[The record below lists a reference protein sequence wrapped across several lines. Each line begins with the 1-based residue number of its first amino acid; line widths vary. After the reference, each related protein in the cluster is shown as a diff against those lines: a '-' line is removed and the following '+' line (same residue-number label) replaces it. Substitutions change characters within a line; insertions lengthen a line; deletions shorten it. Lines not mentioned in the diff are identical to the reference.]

1 MSICRRSP
9 PKRPGSPRSSTSSTR
24 FSMGLPSR
32 RSWHSCRCLT
42 PISPPPSSSGSRIG
56 SARPRRRDAKM
67 ERFVSWIPTM
77 IDAGAKGALLL
88 IAIFV
93 VTRLMRGASAATRHV
108 AWAVG
113 IVVLIALPVLS
124 AVLPRL
130 EVVPVPAPAIEQV
143 TPPPAPAASPEENT
157 ETRRPKRAVFASN
170 DAALPDAEEL
180 AARLVAGTADPAL
193 PAADPCPLFSGCTVA
208 TVAAISPAEGFVTLW
223 IIIAVALLVRLAV
236 GAIAARQL
244 VSRAVPVRDPS
255 WRQLLNDAQEMA
267 GVSGTV
273 RLYESTDVGMPVTL
287 GILRPTIVMPP
298 VATSWSEER
307 RLTVLVHELAHV
319 RRNDVATCL
328 VARVAC
334 ALHWMNP
341 LVWRAARKLRDE
353 CERACDDLVIRSGM
367 TASAYADDLLD
378 IVRNAGTSRS
388 PAVALPTAQ
397 RSDFERR
404 PPAIR
409 DPISPRRA
417 PSRVRSFAVAAFV
430 AAIAMP
436 LAAMA
441 PAPASAAGDET
452 EERVA
457 YDKSASHDEG
467 TAMGVGA
474 GEGDES
480 GLDEVTAVFDN
491 LGTELGLLKE
501 EVLSNVAASLET
513 AKGVAADYASD
524 VAVRFDIQMP
534 DPPPQPSQ
542 PFQPLSDP
550 QSKQSKQGKQHD
562 KHEQDS
568 RANERAVVALSA
580 ALTDGDP
587 LVRLAAAEGLGGM
600 EDPRAVEALSRALR
614 SDESVE
620 VRRMAAWALGEIE
633 DAAGVPALSDALRS
647 DRDEEVRR
655 MAAWALGEIE
665 SATAVEA
672 LGAALKD
679 ASPEVRKTAV
689 WALGEIESPNGVQH
703 LLPFLK
709 DENTEIRSQAAWAL
723 GEIESPRAVAA
734 LSAALDDREPKVRE
748 MVVWALGE
756 IEDANAVTALA
767 KALSDANVGVRRK
780 AAWAIGELDLS
791 GEAPPA
797 LIEAT
802 RDQDREV
809 RKTAAHALGEIG
821 DPAAVGALAVLARG
835 QDNAVRYVA
844 VHALSEIED
853 SAAVEV
859 LVELLKDADPEVRKI
874 AARAL
879 GKR

>member
-1 MSICRRSP
+1 M
-9 PKRPGSPRSSTSSTR
+9 
-24 FSMGLPSR
+24 
-32 RSWHSCRCLT
+32 
-42 PISPPPSSSGSRIG
+42 
-56 SARPRRRDAKM
+56 
-67 ERFVSWIPTM
+67 SWIPTM

-130 EVVPVPAPAIEQV
+130 EVVPVPAPAVEQV

-180 AARLVAGTADPAL
+180 AARLVSGTSDPAV
-193 PAADPCPLFSGCTVA
+193 AEAEACPLFSRCTVA
-208 TVAAISPAEGFVTLW
+208 TVAAITPAEGFVALW
-223 IIIAVALLVRLAV
+223 IVIAFALLVRLAI
-236 GAIAARQL
+236 GAIAARRL
-244 VSRAVPVRDPS
+244 VSRAIPVRDPS
-255 WRQLLNDAQEMA
+255 WRQLLQDAQEMA
-267 GVSGTV
+267 GVDGAV

-307 RLTVLVHELAHV
+307 RLTVLVHELAHI

-353 CERACDDLVIRSGM
+353 CERACDDLVIRAGM
-367 TASAYADDLLD
+367 TASTYADDLLD

-388 PAVALPTAQ
+388 PAVALPMAQ
-397 RSDFERR
+397 RSDFEGRLL
-404 PPAIR
+404 AIL
-409 DPISPRRA
+409 DPIGPRRA
-417 PSRVRSFAVAAFV
+417 PSRARSLAVAVFV

-441 PAPASAAGDET
+441 PAPAGDASDEAEET
-452 EERVA
+452 VA
-457 YDKSASHDEG
+457 YEKSASHDEG
-467 TAMGVGA
+467 TAIGVGDGA
-474 GEGDES
+474 REGS
-480 GLDEVTAVFDN
+480 GLGEVTAVFEN
-491 LGTELGLLKE
+491 LGTELGLLKD

-513 AKGVAADYASD
+513 AKDVAADYGNDIAL
-524 VAVRFDIQMP
+524 RFDIQAP
-534 DPPPQPSQ
+534 EPPQPSQ
-542 PFQPLSDP
+542 PHQPMSDP
-550 QSKQSKQGKQHD
+550 QSKQAKQHD

-568 RANERAVVALSA
+568 EANERAVAGLSA
-580 ALTDGDP
+580 ALTDGDA
-587 LVRLAAAEGLGGM
+587 LVRLAAAEGLGGL

-614 SDESVE
+614 TDESVE

-647 DRDEEVRR
+647 DRDDEVRR

-665 SATAVEA
+665 SGTAVEA

-679 ASPEVRKTAV
+679 SSPEVRKTAV
-689 WALGEIESPNGVQH
+689 WALGEIESPNGVPH

-709 DENTEIRSQAAWAL
+709 DENAEIRSQAAWAL
-723 GEIESPRAVAA
+723 GEIESPRAVEA
-734 LSAALDDREPKVRE
+734 LSAAIGDREPKVRE

-756 IEDANAVTALA
+756 IEDANAVAALSR
-767 KALSDANVGVRRK
+767 ALSDANVGVRRK
-780 AAWAIGELDLS
+780 AAWALGEIDLT

-809 RKTAAHALGEIG
+809 RKIAAHALGEIG
-821 DPAAVGALAVLARG
+821 DPASVGALAVLARG
-835 QDNAVRYVA
+835 QDNALRYAA

-874 AARAL
+874 AAQAL

>member
-1 MSICRRSP
+1 
-9 PKRPGSPRSSTSSTR
+9 
-24 FSMGLPSR
+24 
-32 RSWHSCRCLT
+32 
-42 PISPPPSSSGSRIG
+42 
-56 SARPRRRDAKM
+56 M
-67 ERFVSWIPTM
+67 ERFTSWIPTM

-88 IAIFV
+88 VAIFI

-130 EVVPVPAPAIEQV
+130 EVVPVPAPAGEPM

-157 ETRRPKRAVFASN
+157 ETTRPKRAVFASN

-223 IIIAVALLVRLAV
+223 IIIAVALLVRLAI
-236 GAIAARQL
+236 GAIAARRL

-255 WRQLLNDAQEMA
+255 WRQLLSDAQEMA

-367 TASAYADDLLD
+367 TASTYADDLLD

-388 PAVALPTAQ
+388 PAVALPMAQ
-397 RSDFERR
+397 RSDFEGRLL
-404 PPAIR
+404 AIL
-409 DPISPRRA
+409 DPTGPRRA

-441 PAPASAAGDET
+441 PAPIADPGEAEMDGT
-452 EERVA
+452 LMV
-457 YDKSASHDEG
+457 DEG
-467 TAMGVGA
+467 REGEARGIGIGLGKGKGHGEGEGYGEGVGVGQTVSEA
-474 GEGDES
+474 
-480 GLDEVTAVFDN
+480 FDN
-491 LGTELGLLKE
+491 LGVDLGALRVEIVTSVATSLEAAK
-501 EVLSNVAASLET
+501 NVATDYVSDMAHRLEVQVPEPEP
-513 AKGVAADYASD
+513 A
-524 VAVRFDIQMP
+524 Q
-534 DPPPQPSQ
+534 DPMEEEQPPQPE
-542 PFQPLSDP
+542 
-550 QSKQSKQGKQHD
+550 SKQQ
-562 KHEQDS
+562 
-568 RANERAVVALSA
+568 RAQRRQRDQNREVSDQAVSGLAA
-580 ALTDGDP
+580 ALTDADP
-587 LVRLAAAEGLGGM
+587 LVRLAAAEGLGGI

-633 DAAGVPALSDALRS
+633 DDAAVPALS
-647 DRDEEVRR
+647 
-655 MAAWALGEIE
+655 
-665 SATAVEA
+665 
-672 LGAALKD
+672 
-679 ASPEVRKTAV
+679 
-689 WALGEIESPNGVQH
+689 H
-703 LLPFLK
+703 
-709 DENTEIRSQAAWAL
+709 
-723 GEIESPRAVAA
+723 
-734 LSAALDDREPKVRE
+734 
-748 MVVWALGE
+748 
-756 IEDANAVTALA
+756 
-767 KALSDANVGVRRK
+767 
-780 AAWAIGELDLS
+780 
-791 GEAPPA
+791 
-797 LIEAT
+797 
-802 RDQDREV
+802 
-809 RKTAAHALGEIG
+809 
-821 DPAAVGALAVLARG
+821 
-835 QDNAVRYVA
+835 
-844 VHALSEIED
+844 
-853 SAAVEV
+853 
-859 LVELLKDADPEVRKI
+859 
-874 AARAL
+874 
-879 GKR
+879 

>member
-1 MSICRRSP
+1 
-9 PKRPGSPRSSTSSTR
+9 
-24 FSMGLPSR
+24 
-32 RSWHSCRCLT
+32 
-42 PISPPPSSSGSRIG
+42 
-56 SARPRRRDAKM
+56 M

-93 VTRLMRGASAATRHV
+93 VTRFMRGTSAATRHV

-130 EVVPVPAPAIEQV
+130 EVVPVP
-143 TPPPAPAASPEENT
+143 TPSVEPMTPAPAASPEENT

-170 DAALPDAEEL
+170 DAALPNAEEL
-180 AARLVAGTADPAL
+180 AARLVSGTRDPAVRE
-193 PAADPCPLFSGCTVA
+193 PDPCPLFSQCTMA
-208 TVAAISPAEGFVTLW
+208 TVASISPAEGFVGLW
-223 IIIAVALLVRLAV
+223 IVIAFALLVRLAI
-236 GAIAARQL
+236 GAIAARSL
-244 VSRAVPVRDPS
+244 VRRAVPVRDPS
-255 WRQLLNDAQEMA
+255 WRQLLRDAQEMA
-267 GVSGTV
+267 GVDGVV

-287 GILRPTIVMPP
+287 GVLRPTIVMPP

-367 TASAYADDLLD
+367 TASTYADDLLD

-388 PAVALPTAQ
+388 PAVALPMAQ
-397 RSDFERR
+397 RSDFEGRLL
-404 PPAIR
+404 AIL
-409 DPISPRRA
+409 DPIGPRRA

-441 PAPASAAGDET
+441 PAPAADANEAATEVVYDRDSEAVENDVHGVSANEPSGTSETVASAFENLAGDLDALRSEI
-452 EERVA
+452 V
-457 YDKSASHDEG
+457 S
-467 TAMGVGA
+467 GVTIG
-474 GEGDES
+474 
-480 GLDEVTAVFDN
+480 
-491 LGTELGLLKE
+491 
-501 EVLSNVAASLET
+501 LET
-513 AKGVAADYASD
+513 ARDVATDYAD
-524 VAVRFDIQMP
+524 DIGFRFDIQIP
-534 DPPPQPSQ
+534 QAESAPQPPQPKHPQ
-542 PFQPLSDP
+542 PVREHEERSDA
-550 QSKQSKQGKQHD
+550 D
-562 KHEQDS
+562 D
-568 RANERAVVALSA
+568 RAVIGLTA
-580 ALTDGDP
+580 ALGDRDP
-587 LVRLAAAEGLGGM
+587 LVRLAAAEGLGGL

-647 DRDEEVRR
+647 DRDDEVRR

-679 ASPEVRKTAV
+679 QNPEVRKTAV

-709 DENTEIRSQAAWAL
+709 DESAEIRSQAAWAL

-734 LSAALDDREPKVRE
+734 LAAAIDDREPKVRE
-748 MVVWALGE
+748 TVVWALGE
-756 IEDANAVTALA
+756 IEDASAVTALA
-767 KALSDANVGVRRK
+767 KALSDANVAVRRK
-780 AAWAIGELDLS
+780 AAWALGEIDLS

-809 RKTAAHALGEIG
+809 RKIAAHALGEIG
-821 DPAAVGALAVLARG
+821 DPAAVGALAALARG
-835 QDNAVRYVA
+835 QDNALRYAA

-874 AARAL
+874 AAQAL

>member
-1 MSICRRSP
+1 
-9 PKRPGSPRSSTSSTR
+9 
-24 FSMGLPSR
+24 
-32 RSWHSCRCLT
+32 
-42 PISPPPSSSGSRIG
+42 
-56 SARPRRRDAKM
+56 M

-113 IVVLIALPVLS
+113 IVVLIALPILS

-130 EVVPVPAPAIEQV
+130 EVVPVPAPAVEPM

-180 AARLVAGTADPAL
+180 AARLVSGTTDPAV
-193 PAADPCPLFSGCTVA
+193 PQAESCPLFSRCTVA
-208 TVAAISPAEGFVTLW
+208 TVAAISPAEGFVALW
-223 IIIAVALLVRLAV
+223 IVIAVALLLRLAV
-236 GAIAARQL
+236 GAMAARRL
-244 VSRAVPVRDPS
+244 VRRAVPVRDPS
-255 WRQLLNDAQEMA
+255 WRQLLDDAREMA
-267 GVSGTV
+267 GVEGAV

-287 GILRPTIVMPP
+287 GILRPTIVIPP

-353 CERACDDLVIRSGM
+353 CERACDDLVIRAGM
-367 TASAYADDLLD
+367 TASTYADDLLD

-388 PAVALPTAQ
+388 PAVALPMAQ
-397 RSDFERR
+397 RSDFEGRLL
-404 PPAIR
+404 AIL
-409 DPISPRRA
+409 DPIGPRRA

-430 AAIAMP
+430 TAIAMP

-441 PAPASAAGDET
+441 PAPAVDANDTATEVVHDHDPDRHEGKARGVSSAEAPSASATITSAFETLAGDLDALKNEIVSG
-452 EERVA
+452 VA
-457 YDKSASHDEG
+457 TSLEVARNVATDYAGDIAFRFDVQVPEAEQAPPPPKQPKHDEH
-467 TAMGVGA
+467 
-474 GEGDES
+474 ERDS
-480 GLDEVTAVFDN
+480 D
-491 LGTELGLLKE
+491 
-501 EVLSNVAASLET
+501 
-513 AKGVAADYASD
+513 AD
-524 VAVRFDIQMP
+524 
-534 DPPPQPSQ
+534 
-542 PFQPLSDP
+542 
-550 QSKQSKQGKQHD
+550 
-562 KHEQDS
+562 
-568 RANERAVVALSA
+568 ERAVVGLAA
-580 ALTDGDP
+580 ALADRDP
-587 LVRLAAAEGLGGM
+587 LVRLAAAEGLGGL

-647 DRDEEVRR
+647 DRDDEVRR

-679 ASPEVRKTAV
+679 SSPEVRKTAV
-689 WALGEIESPNGVQH
+689 WALGEIESPNGVPH

-709 DENTEIRSQAAWAL
+709 DENPEIRSQAAWAL

-734 LSAALDDREPKVRE
+734 LSAAIEDREPKVRE
-748 MVVWALGE
+748 TVVWALGE
-756 IEDANAVTALA
+756 IEDAGAVAALSKALA
-767 KALSDANVGVRRK
+767 DANVGVRRK
-780 AAWAIGELDLS
+780 AAWALGELDLS

-809 RKTAAHALGEIG
+809 RKIAAHALGEIG
-821 DPAAVGALAVLARG
+821 DPAAIGALAVLARG
-835 QDNAVRYVA
+835 QDNALRYAA

>member
-1 MSICRRSP
+1 
-9 PKRPGSPRSSTSSTR
+9 
-24 FSMGLPSR
+24 
-32 RSWHSCRCLT
+32 
-42 PISPPPSSSGSRIG
+42 
-56 SARPRRRDAKM
+56 M

-88 IAIFV
+88 IAIFI
-93 VTRLMRGASAATRHV
+93 VTRLMRGASAEARHV

-113 IVVLIALPVLS
+113 IVVLLALPVLS

-130 EVVPVPAPAIEQV
+130 EVVPVPAPAVEPV
-143 TPPPAPAASPEENT
+143 TPPPAPAAAPEENV

-180 AARLVAGTADPAL
+180 AARLVSGASDPAA
-193 PAADPCPLFSGCTVA
+193 PEADSCPLFSRCTLA
-208 TVAAISPAEGFVTLW
+208 TVAAVSPAEGFVALW
-223 IIIAVALLVRLAV
+223 IAIALALLARLAI
-236 GAIAARQL
+236 GAIAARRL
-244 VSRAVPVRDPS
+244 VGRAVPVRDPS
-255 WRQLLNDAQEMA
+255 WRQLLKDAQEMA
-267 GVSGTV
+267 GVEGAV

-287 GILRPTIVMPP
+287 GVLRPTIVMPP

-307 RLTVLVHELAHV
+307 RLTVLVHELAHI

-353 CERACDDLVIRSGM
+353 CERACDDLVLRAGM
-367 TASAYADDLLD
+367 TASTYADDLLD

-388 PAVALPTAQ
+388 PAVALPMAQ
-397 RSDFERR
+397 RSDFEGRLL
-404 PPAIR
+404 AIL
-409 DPISPRRA
+409 DPIAPRRT
-417 PSRVRSFAVAAFV
+417 PSRMRSLAVAVFV

-441 PAPASAAGDET
+441 PAAVADAHDESTDGAMVHEKTSIDNEEMALGAG
-452 EERVA
+452 
-457 YDKSASHDEG
+457 HDEG
-467 TAMGVGA
+467 SGASESVSSAFENLAGDLDALKDEIVG
-474 GEGDES
+474 G
-480 GLDEVTAVFDN
+480 
-491 LGTELGLLKE
+491 
-501 EVLSNVAASLET
+501 VAASLEV
-513 AKGVAADYASD
+513 AKNVAADYATD
-524 VAVRFDIQMP
+524 VAFRFDIQVP
-534 DPPPQPSQ
+534 NPSQ
-542 PFQPLSDP
+542 PSKPSKPSEPSQPYQPLSDP
-550 QSKQSKQGKQHD
+550 QSKQPKQHD
-562 KHEQDS
+562 KHERDS
-568 RANERAVVALSA
+568 EADERAVAGLSA

-587 LVRLAAAEGLGGM
+587 LVRLAAAEGLGGL
-600 EDPRAVEALSRALR
+600 EDPRAVEALSKALR
-614 SDESVE
+614 TDESVE

-679 ASPEVRKTAV
+679 SSPEVRKTAV
-689 WALGEIESPNGVQH
+689 WALGEIESPNGVPH

-709 DENTEIRSQAAWAL
+709 DENAEIRSQAAWAL

-734 LSAALDDREPKVRE
+734 LSAAIDDREPKVRE
-748 MVVWALGE
+748 TVVWALGE
-756 IEDANAVTALA
+756 IEDASAVAALA

-780 AAWAIGELDLS
+780 AAWALGEIDLS

-809 RKTAAHALGEIG
+809 RKIAAHALGEIG
-821 DPAAVGALAVLARG
+821 DPAAVAALAALARG
-835 QDNAVRYVA
+835 QDNALRYAA

-874 AARAL
+874 AAQAL

>member
-1 MSICRRSP
+1 
-9 PKRPGSPRSSTSSTR
+9 
-24 FSMGLPSR
+24 
-32 RSWHSCRCLT
+32 
-42 PISPPPSSSGSRIG
+42 
-56 SARPRRRDAKM
+56 M

-77 IDAGAKGALLL
+77 IDTGAKGALLL
-88 IAIFV
+88 IAIFI
-93 VTRLMRGASAATRHV
+93 VTRLMRGASAEARHV
-108 AWAVG
+108 AWAVS
-113 IVVLIALPVLS
+113 IVVLLALPVLS

-130 EVVPVPAPAIEQV
+130 EVVPVPAPAADPV
-143 TPPPAPAASPEENT
+143 TPPPAPAAAPEENMEKT
-157 ETRRPKRAVFASN
+157 QRPKRAVFAST
-170 DAALPDAEEL
+170 DAALPNAEEL
-180 AARLVAGTADPAL
+180 AARLVSGTSDPAM
-193 PAADPCPLFSGCTVA
+193 PEADPCPLFSRCTVA
-208 TVAAISPAEGFVTLW
+208 TVAAISPAEGFVALW
-223 IIIAVALLVRLAV
+223 IAIALALLGRLAI

-244 VSRAVPVRDPS
+244 VRRAVPVRDPS
-255 WRQLLNDAQEMA
+255 WRQLLQDAQEMA
-267 GVSGTV
+267 GVEGTV

-287 GILRPTIVMPP
+287 GVLRPTIVMPP

-307 RLTVLVHELAHV
+307 RLTVLVHELAHI

-334 ALHWMNP
+334 AVHWMNP

-353 CERACDDLVIRSGM
+353 CERACDDLVIRAGM
-367 TASAYADDLLD
+367 TASTYADDLLD

-388 PAVALPTAQ
+388 PAVALPMAQ
-397 RSDFERR
+397 RSDFEGRLL
-404 PPAIR
+404 AIL
-409 DPISPRRA
+409 DPIGPRRA
-417 PSRVRSFAVAAFV
+417 PSRVRSLAVAVFV

-441 PAPASAAGDET
+441 PAPVADAQDDSTDET
-452 EERVA
+452 VVYDETSIDNEE
-457 YDKSASHDEG
+457 
-467 TAMGVGA
+467 MGRGAGA
-474 GEGDES
+474 GEEDGSSESVSSAFENLAGDLGALKDEIFS
-480 GLDEVTAVFDN
+480 G
-491 LGTELGLLKE
+491 
-501 EVLSNVAASLET
+501 VATSLET
-513 AKGVAADYASD
+513 AKNVATDYAND
-524 VAVRFDIQMP
+524 VAFRFDIQTP
-534 DPPPQPSQ
+534 VPPQPSQ
-542 PFQPLSDP
+542 PSQPYQPLSDP
-550 QSKQSKQGKQHD
+550 QSKQPKQHD
-562 KHEQDS
+562 NHERDS
-568 RANERAVVALSA
+568 EADGRAVAGLSA

-587 LVRLAAAEGLGGM
+587 LVRLAAAEGLGGL
-600 EDPRAVEALSRALR
+600 EDPRAVEALSKALR
-614 SDESVE
+614 TDESVE

-665 SATAVEA
+665 SASAVEA

-679 ASPEVRKTAV
+679 GSPEVRKTAV
-689 WALGEIESPNGVQH
+689 WALGEIESPNGVPH

-709 DENTEIRSQAAWAL
+709 DENAEIRSQAAWAL

-734 LSAALDDREPKVRE
+734 LSAAIDDREPKVRE
-748 MVVWALGE
+748 TVVWALGE
-756 IEDANAVTALA
+756 IEDANAAAALS

-780 AAWAIGELDLS
+780 AAWALGEIDLS

-809 RKTAAHALGEIG
+809 RKIAAHALGEIG
-821 DPAAVGALAVLARG
+821 DPAAVGALAALARG
-835 QDNAVRYVA
+835 QDNALRYAA

-874 AARAL
+874 AAQAL

>member
-1 MSICRRSP
+1 
-9 PKRPGSPRSSTSSTR
+9 
-24 FSMGLPSR
+24 
-32 RSWHSCRCLT
+32 
-42 PISPPPSSSGSRIG
+42 
-56 SARPRRRDAKM
+56 M
-67 ERFVSWIPTM
+67 ERFTSWIPTM

-88 IAIFV
+88 VAIFV

-108 AWAVG
+108 AWAAG

-124 AVLPRL
+124 ALLPRL
-130 EVVPVPAPAIEQV
+130 EVVPVPAPAVLQL
-143 TPPPAPAASPEENT
+143 TPPPAPAAAPDENT
-157 ETRRPKRAVFASN
+157 EGTTGPKRAVFASN
-170 DAALPDAEEL
+170 DAALPKAKGL
-180 AARLVAGTADPAL
+180 AARLVSGSRDPSPLADE
-193 PAADPCPLFSGCTVA
+193 PCPLFARCTVDKV
-208 TVAAISPAEGFVTLW
+208 TAISPAEGFVTLW
-223 IIIAVALLVRLAV
+223 IVVAVALLARLAI
-236 GAIAARQL
+236 GALAARRL
-244 VSRAVPVRDPS
+244 VRRAVPVGDAS
-255 WRQLLNDAQEMA
+255 WRLLLKDAQEMA

-273 RLYESTDVGMPVTL
+273 RLYESAHVGMPVTL
-287 GILRPTIVMPP
+287 GILRPTIVVPP
-298 VATSWSEER
+298 IATSWSEER

-328 VARVAC
+328 TARVAC

-353 CERACDDLVIRSGM
+353 CERACDDLVIRAGM
-367 TASAYADDLLD
+367 TASTYADDLLD
-378 IVRNAGTSRS
+378 IVRNAGSSRS
-388 PAVALPTAQ
+388 PAVALPMAQ
-397 RSDFERR
+397 RSDFEGRLLAILE
-404 PPAIR
+404 PAV
-409 DPISPRRA
+409 PRRA

-441 PAPASAAGDET
+441 PAPFDEAPQESQDAT
-452 EERVA
+452 II
-457 YDKSASHDEG
+457 SNDEG
-467 TAMGVGA
+467 AGSAEGA
-474 GEGDES
+474 GEGIGTGFGEGVGEGNGEGSGAAASVRSAFES
-480 GLDEVTAVFDN
+480 
-491 LGTELGLLKE
+491 LGVDLGALKSDI
-501 EVLSNVAASLET
+501 VSSVATSLET
-513 AKGVAADYASD
+513 AKTVAREYVNDMAFTFETQY
-524 VAVRFDIQMP
+524 QTEPTPQP
-534 DPPPQPSQ
+534 DPQPEQ
-542 PFQPLSDP
+542 
-550 QSKQSKQGKQHD
+550 KKQHAQHKQPD
-562 KHEQDS
+562 RSTHAD
-568 RANERAVVALSA
+568 ERAVAGLAEALR
-580 ALTDGDP
+580 DDDP
-587 LVRLAAAEGLGGM
+587 IVRLAAAEGLGGI
-600 EDPRAVEALSRALR
+600 EDPRAIEALSRALR

-647 DRDEEVRR
+647 DRDDEVRR
-655 MAAWALGEIE
+655 MSAWALGEIE

-679 ASPEVRKTAV
+679 SSPEVRKTAV
-689 WALGEIESPNGVQH
+689 WALGEIESPNGVPH

-709 DENTEIRSQAAWAL
+709 DENSEIRSQAAWAL

-734 LSAALDDREPKVRE
+734 LSAAIDDREPKVRE

-756 IEDANAVTALA
+756 IEDASASGALSKALA
-767 KALSDANVGVRRK
+767 DANVGVRRK
-780 AAWAIGELDLS
+780 AAWALGELDLS

-809 RKTAAHALGEIG
+809 RKIAAHALGEIG

-835 QDNAVRYVA
+835 QDNALRYAA

-874 AARAL
+874 AAQAL

>member
-1 MSICRRSP
+1 
-9 PKRPGSPRSSTSSTR
+9 
-24 FSMGLPSR
+24 
-32 RSWHSCRCLT
+32 
-42 PISPPPSSSGSRIG
+42 
-56 SARPRRRDAKM
+56 M

-88 IAIFV
+88 IAIFI
-93 VTRLMRGASAATRHV
+93 VTRLMRGASAEARHV

-113 IVVLIALPVLS
+113 IVVLLALPVLS

-130 EVVPVPAPAIEQV
+130 EVVPVPAPAAEPM
-143 TPPPAPAASPEENT
+143 TPPPAPAAAPEENV
-157 ETRRPKRAVFASN
+157 ETQRPKRAVFASN
-170 DAALPDAEEL
+170 DAALPNAEEL
-180 AARLVAGTADPAL
+180 AARLVSGTSDPAM
-193 PAADPCPLFSGCTVA
+193 PEADPCPLFSRCTMA
-208 TVAAISPAEGFVTLW
+208 TVAAVSPAEGFVALW
-223 IIIAVALLVRLAV
+223 IAIAFALLARLAI
-236 GAIAARQL
+236 GALAARRL
-244 VSRAVPVRDPS
+244 IGRAVPVRDPS
-255 WRQLLNDAQEMA
+255 WRQLLKDAQEMA
-267 GVSGTV
+267 GVEGTV

-287 GILRPTIVMPP
+287 GVLRPTIVMPP

-307 RLTVLVHELAHV
+307 RLTVLVHELAHI

-353 CERACDDLVIRSGM
+353 CERACDDLVIRAGM
-367 TASAYADDLLD
+367 TASTYADDLLD

-388 PAVALPTAQ
+388 PAVALPMAQ
-397 RSDFERR
+397 RSDFEGRLL
-404 PPAIR
+404 AIL

-417 PSRVRSFAVAAFV
+417 PSRVRSFAVAVFV

-441 PAPASAAGDET
+441 PAPMADAQEDSADET
-452 EERVA
+452 VV
-457 YDKSASHDEG
+457 YDETSIEKEAG
-467 TAMGVGA
+467 GMGVGLGS
-474 GEGDES
+474 GEGVGGTGSVSSAFENIAGD
-480 GLDEVTAVFDN
+480 LDA
-491 LGTELGLLKE
+491 LKNE
-501 EVLSNVAASLET
+501 IVGGVAASLEV
-513 AKGVAADYASD
+513 AKNVAADYASD
-524 VAVRFDIQMP
+524 VAFRFDLQAP
-534 DPPPQPSQ
+534 NPPQPSQ
-542 PFQPLSDP
+542 PSQPYQPLGDP
-550 QSKQSKQGKQHD
+550 QSKQPKQHD
-562 KHEQDS
+562 KHEQGLGDG
-568 RANERAVVALSA
+568 RAVAGLAA
-580 ALTDGDP
+580 ALTDADP
-587 LVRLAAAEGLGGM
+587 LVRLAAAEGLGAI

-614 SDESVE
+614 TDESVE

-665 SATAVEA
+665 SASAVEA

-679 ASPEVRKTAV
+679 SSPEVRKTAV
-689 WALGEIESPNGVQH
+689 WALGEIESPNGVPH

-709 DENTEIRSQAAWAL
+709 DENAEIRSQAAWAL

-734 LSAALDDREPKVRE
+734 LSAAIEDRDPKVRE
-748 MVVWALGE
+748 TAIWALGE
-756 IEDANAVTALA
+756 IEDANAVAALS

-780 AAWAIGELDLS
+780 AAWALGEIDLS

-809 RKTAAHALGEIG
+809 RKIAAHALGEIG
-821 DPAAVGALAVLARG
+821 DPAAVGALAALARG
-835 QDNAVRYVA
+835 QDNALRYAA

-874 AARAL
+874 AAQAL

>member
-1 MSICRRSP
+1 
-9 PKRPGSPRSSTSSTR
+9 
-24 FSMGLPSR
+24 
-32 RSWHSCRCLT
+32 
-42 PISPPPSSSGSRIG
+42 
-56 SARPRRRDAKM
+56 M

-88 IAIFV
+88 IALFV
-93 VTRLMRGASAATRHV
+93 VTRLLRGASAATRHA
-108 AWAVG
+108 AWAAG
-113 IVVLIALPVLS
+113 IVVLIALPILS
-124 AVLPRL
+124 ALLPRL
-130 EVVPVPAPAIEQV
+130 EVVPVPAPAVERV
-143 TPPPAPAASPEENT
+143 TSPSAPAAAPDDNT
-157 ETRRPKRAVFASN
+157 HETRGPRRAILASNDN
-170 DAALPDAEEL
+170 DAALPQAREL
-180 AARLVAGTADPAL
+180 AARLVSGSPDPA
-193 PAADPCPLFSGCTVA
+193 AAEADPCALFSRCTVA
-208 TVAAISPAEGFVTLW
+208 TVAAMSPAEGFVGLW
-223 IIIAVALLVRLAV
+223 IFVALALLARLALGALSARRLVR
-236 GAIAARQL
+236 GAL
-244 VSRAVPVRDPS
+244 PVRDPS
-255 WRQLLNDAQEMA
+255 WRQLLSDAQEMA

-273 RLYESTDVGMPVTL
+273 RLYESAAVGMPVTL
-287 GILRPTIVMPP
+287 GVLRPTIVLPP
-298 VATSWSEER
+298 IATSWSEER

-367 TASAYADDLLD
+367 TASTYADDLLD

-388 PAVALPTAQ
+388 PAVALPMAQ
-397 RSDFERR
+397 RSDFEGRLLAILD
-404 PPAIR
+404 PAG
-409 DPISPRRA
+409 PRRA
-417 PSRVRSFAVAAFV
+417 PSRARSFAAAAFV
-430 AAIAMP
+430 AAMAMP

-441 PAPASAAGDET
+441 PAPIADPSEP
-452 EERVA
+452 EM
-457 YDKSASHDEG
+457 EG
-467 TAMGVGA
+467 TLMMDESAEGEAGGIEIRRGEGKGHGEGAGVGHTVSEA
-474 GEGDES
+474 
-480 GLDEVTAVFDN
+480 FDN
-491 LGTELGLLKE
+491 LGVDLGVLRAELVASVATSLEAAK
-501 EVLSNVAASLET
+501 NVATDYVSDMADRLE
-513 AKGVAADYASD
+513 
-524 VAVRFDIQMP
+524 IQAP
-534 DPPPQPSQ
+534 EPQPPQDPREAQQ
-542 PFQPLSDP
+542 PAQPENTRQRPQHRQKDENREVSD
-550 QSKQSKQGKQHD
+550 
-562 KHEQDS
+562 
-568 RANERAVVALSA
+568 RAVSGLAL
-580 ALTDGDP
+580 ALTDADP

-633 DAAGVPALSDALRS
+633 DDAAVPALSEALRS
-647 DRDEEVRR
+647 DRDDEVRR

-665 SATAVEA
+665 SAKAVDA

-679 ASPEVRKTAV
+679 SSPEVRKTAV
-689 WALGEIESPNGVQH
+689 WALGEIESPNGVSH

-709 DENTEIRSQAAWAL
+709 DENAEIRSQAAWAL

-734 LSAALDDREPKVRE
+734 LSAALDDRETKVRE

-756 IEDANAVTALA
+756 IEDASAAGALS
-767 KALSDANVGVRRK
+767 KALGDANVGVRRK
-780 AAWAIGELDLS
+780 AAWAIGELDLT

-809 RKTAAHALGEIG
+809 RKIAAHALGEIG

-835 QDNAVRYVA
+835 QDNALRYAA

-874 AARAL
+874 AAQAL

>member
-1 MSICRRSP
+1 
-9 PKRPGSPRSSTSSTR
+9 
-24 FSMGLPSR
+24 
-32 RSWHSCRCLT
+32 
-42 PISPPPSSSGSRIG
+42 
-56 SARPRRRDAKM
+56 M

-93 VTRLMRGASAATRHV
+93 VTRFMRGTSAATRHV

-130 EVVPVPAPAIEQV
+130 EVVPVPAPAVEPM

-170 DAALPDAEEL
+170 DAALPNAEEL
-180 AARLVAGTADPAL
+180 AARLVSGTRDPAVRE
-193 PAADPCPLFSGCTVA
+193 ADACPLFSQCTVA
-208 TVAAISPAEGFVTLW
+208 TVASISPAEGFVALW
-223 IIIAVALLVRLAV
+223 IVIAFALLVRLAI
-236 GAIAARQL
+236 GAIAARGL
-244 VSRAVPVRDPS
+244 VRRAVPVRDPS
-255 WRQLLNDAQEMA
+255 WRQLLQDAQAMA
-267 GVSGTV
+267 GVDGVV

-367 TASAYADDLLD
+367 TASTYADDLLD

-388 PAVALPTAQ
+388 PAVALPMAQ
-397 RSDFERR
+397 RSDFEGRLL
-404 PPAIR
+404 AIL
-409 DPISPRRA
+409 DPIGPRRA

-441 PAPASAAGDET
+441 PAPAADANDAAT
-452 EERVA
+452 EVV
-457 YDKSASHDEG
+457 YDRDS
-467 TAMGVGA
+467 
-474 GEGDES
+474 EGDENDVHDVSAIEPS
-480 GLDEVTAVFDN
+480 GTSETVASAFENLAGDLDALRSEIVS
-491 LGTELGLLKE
+491 G
-501 EVLSNVAASLET
+501 VATGLET
-513 AKGVAADYASD
+513 AKNAATDYAD
-524 VAVRFDIQMP
+524 DLGFRFDIQIP
-534 DPPPQPSQ
+534 QAENAPQPPQPKHPQ
-542 PFQPLSDP
+542 PVRE
-550 QSKQSKQGKQHD
+550 
-562 KHEQDS
+562 HEERSEAD
-568 RANERAVVALSA
+568 ERAVIGLTA
-580 ALTDGDP
+580 ALGDGDP
-587 LVRLAAAEGLGGM
+587 LVRLAAAEGLGGL

-647 DRDEEVRR
+647 DRDDEVRR

-679 ASPEVRKTAV
+679 QNPEVRKTAV
-689 WALGEIESPNGVQH
+689 WALGEIESPNGVPH

-709 DENTEIRSQAAWAL
+709 DESAEIRSQAAWAL

-734 LSAALDDREPKVRE
+734 LSAAIDDREPKVRE
-748 MVVWALGE
+748 TVVWALGE
-756 IEDANAVTALA
+756 IEDANAATALA
-767 KALSDANVGVRRK
+767 KALSDANVAVRRK
-780 AAWAIGELDLS
+780 AAWALGEIDLS

-809 RKTAAHALGEIG
+809 RKIAAHALGEIG
-821 DPAAVGALAVLARG
+821 DPAAVGALAALARG
-835 QDNAVRYVA
+835 QDNALRYAA

-874 AARAL
+874 AAQAL

>member
-1 MSICRRSP
+1 
-9 PKRPGSPRSSTSSTR
+9 
-24 FSMGLPSR
+24 
-32 RSWHSCRCLT
+32 
-42 PISPPPSSSGSRIG
+42 
-56 SARPRRRDAKM
+56 M

-77 IDAGAKGALLL
+77 IDTGAKGALLL

-108 AWAVG
+108 AWAAG

-130 EVVPVPAPAIEQV
+130 EVVPVPAPAVEQV

-170 DAALPDAEEL
+170 DAALPNAEEL
-180 AARLVAGTADPAL
+180 AARLVSGTSDPAL
-193 PAADPCPLFSGCTVA
+193 PAAEACPLFSRCTVA

-223 IIIAVALLVRLAV
+223 IIIAIALLVRLAI
-236 GAIAARQL
+236 GAISARML

-255 WRQLLNDAQEMA
+255 WRQLLSDAQEMA

-328 VARVAC
+328 VSRIAC

-367 TASAYADDLLD
+367 TASTYADDLLD

-388 PAVALPTAQ
+388 PAVALPMAQ
-397 RSDFERR
+397 RSDFEGRLL
-404 PPAIR
+404 AIL

-417 PSRVRSFAVAAFV
+417 PSRVRSLAVAVFV

-441 PAPASAAGDET
+441 PAPVSDANDAAAEET
-452 EERVA
+452 VA
-457 YDKSASHDEG
+457 YDEGTGSGEGTGIGVGEGEGEGLGVAETVKSAFE
-467 TAMGVGA
+467 
-474 GEGDES
+474 
-480 GLDEVTAVFDN
+480 N
-491 LGTELGLLKE
+491 LGVDLGSLRNE
-501 EVLSNVAASLET
+501 IVGNVTASLET
-513 AKGVAADYASD
+513 AKNVAENYASD
-524 VAVRFDIQMP
+524 MAFRFEIQAP
-534 DPPPQPSQ
+534 EAEQVPQPPQPPAPMSRE
-542 PFQPLSDP
+542 
-550 QSKQSKQGKQHD
+550 QSRQQHQDRQD
-562 KHEQDS
+562 KQDS
-568 RANERAVVALSA
+568 RVSERAVAGLSA
-580 ALTDGDP
+580 ALSDADP
-587 LVRLAAAEGLGGM
+587 LVRLAAAEGLGGI

-647 DRDEEVRR
+647 DKDEEVRR

-679 ASPEVRKTAV
+679 SSPEVRKTAV
-689 WALGEIESPNGVQH
+689 WALGEIESPNGVPH

-709 DENTEIRSQAAWAL
+709 DENAEIRHQAAWAL
-723 GEIESPRAVAA
+723 GEIESPRAVEALAA
-734 LSAALDDREPKVRE
+734 AIGDRDPKVRE
-748 MVVWALGE
+748 TAVWALGE
-756 IEDANAVTALA
+756 IEDATAVAALS

-780 AAWAIGELDLS
+780 AAWALGEIDLS

-809 RKTAAHALGEIG
+809 RKIAAHALGEIG
-821 DPAAVGALAVLARG
+821 DPAAVGVLAVLARG
-835 QDNAVRYVA
+835 QDNALRYAA

-874 AARAL
+874 AAQAL

>member
-130 EVVPVPAPAIEQV
+130 EVVPVPAPAV
-143 TPPPAPAASPEENT
+143 KPMTPPPAPAASPEENT

-170 DAALPDAEEL
+170 DAALPNAEEL
-180 AARLVAGTADPAL
+180 AARLVSGTSDPAL
-193 PAADPCPLFSGCTVA
+193 PQADPCPLFSRCTVA
-208 TVAAISPAEGFVTLW
+208 TMAAISPAEGFVALW
-223 IIIAVALLVRLAV
+223 IVIAFALLMRLAI
-236 GAIAARQL
+236 GAIAARSL
-244 VSRAVPVRDPS
+244 VRRAVPVRDPS
-255 WRQLLNDAQEMA
+255 WRQLLQDAQEMA
-267 GVSGTV
+267 GVDGVV

-367 TASAYADDLLD
+367 TASTYADDLLD

-388 PAVALPTAQ
+388 PAVALPMAQ
-397 RSDFERR
+397 RSDFEGRLL
-404 PPAIR
+404 AIL
-409 DPISPRRA
+409 DPTGPRRA

-441 PAPASAAGDET
+441 PAPVADAHDEAMEVVSDHESEGEEHDVHGVSSSGPSSTGETVASAFETLAGDLDALKNEIVSG
-452 EERVA
+452 VA
-457 YDKSASHDEG
+457 
-467 TAMGVGA
+467 T
-474 GEGDES
+474 
-480 GLDEVTAVFDN
+480 
-491 LGTELGLLKE
+491 
-501 EVLSNVAASLET
+501 SLET
-513 AKGVAADYASD
+513 AK
-524 VAVRFDIQMP
+524 
-534 DPPPQPSQ
+534 
-542 PFQPLSDP
+542 
-550 QSKQSKQGKQHD
+550 
-562 KHEQDS
+562 
-568 RANERAVVALSA
+568 N
-580 ALTDGDP
+580 
-587 LVRLAAAEGLGGM
+587 
-600 EDPRAVEALSRALR
+600 
-614 SDESVE
+614 
-620 VRRMAAWALGEIE
+620 
-633 DAAGVPALSDALRS
+633 
-647 DRDEEVRR
+647 
-655 MAAWALGEIE
+655 
-665 SATAVEA
+665 
-672 LGAALKD
+672 
-679 ASPEVRKTAV
+679 
-689 WALGEIESPNGVQH
+689 
-703 LLPFLK
+703 
-709 DENTEIRSQAAWAL
+709 
-723 GEIESPRAVAA
+723 
-734 LSAALDDREPKVRE
+734 
-748 MVVWALGE
+748 
-756 IEDANAVTALA
+756 
-767 KALSDANVGVRRK
+767 
-780 AAWAIGELDLS
+780 
-791 GEAPPA
+791 
-797 LIEAT
+797 
-802 RDQDREV
+802 
-809 RKTAAHALGEIG
+809 
-821 DPAAVGALAVLARG
+821 
-835 QDNAVRYVA
+835 
-844 VHALSEIED
+844 
-853 SAAVEV
+853 
-859 LVELLKDADPEVRKI
+859 
-874 AARAL
+874 
-879 GKR
+879 